1 MMALLENWQNWTNFL
16 GENVMKAQAS
26 GMADNVIKETAYQIG
41 DYLAKNVDPK
51 NEQERVLS
59 DLWSVASEQ
68 EQHALANMVVK
79 LVKNKA
85 VQ

>member
-1 MMALLENWQNWTNFL
+1 MALLENWQKWTNFL
-16 GENVMKAQAS
+16 GSNVMNAEATGMSKKAIQS
-26 GMADNVIKETAYQIG
+26 TAYEIG

-59 DLWSVASEQ
+59 DLWSVASEV

-79 LVKNKA
+79 LVQQKK
-85 VQ
+85 VH